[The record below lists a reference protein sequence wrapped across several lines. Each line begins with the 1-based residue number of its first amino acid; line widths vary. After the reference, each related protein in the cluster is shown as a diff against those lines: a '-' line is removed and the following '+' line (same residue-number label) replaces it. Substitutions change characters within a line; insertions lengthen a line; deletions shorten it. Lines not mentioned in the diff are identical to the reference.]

1 MLTPRVLAAIRAA
14 LLFWMEE
21 MAIHNPEVARPYWDT
36 ASFEPLSVTEL
47 EALRNQLTFV
57 HYVAYDPVQGAL
69 TSTRL
74 CTAADVDVAAVAS
87 SNWATVLLPP
97 A

>member
-36 ASFEPLSVTEL
+36 ASFEPLSVSEL
-47 EALRNQLTFV
+47 ESLRNQLTFV

-74 CTAADVDVAAVAS
+74 CTSADLDVAAVAS
-87 SNWATVLLPP
+87 SNWAAVLLPP
-97 A
+97 T